1 MSKNYYIGIDIGTDS
16 VGWAVTD
23 TDYNLMKYNGN
34 AMWGIRLF
42 DESNTA
48 EERRT
53 FRVSRRRLNRTKE
66 RLNLLEM
73 LFAEEIAKLDPAFF
87 LRLKESNLYPEDKS
101 CGTPYSVFAGDYTD
115 KDYHRDYPTV
125 QHLKKELISN
135 PDKHDSRLV
144 FLALHHIIKNRGHFL
159 FDDLNVEQIQDFGE
173 IYSSLVSY
181 LHDNYEIELSATSIE
196 EVGNILR
203 NRNLGKTAKTNR
215 LCAAFEVTKKNE
227 QKYAILKLLAG
238 STVDLADIFADEEL
252 DSAEKKSICFDS
264 GYAENEEIYASLLEE
279 RFELIELAKAV
290 YDWGILAD
298 ILKGEKYI
306 SFAKVR
312 VYEQHKK
319 DLEDLK
325 NYAHN
330 YCPKNIYNLI
340 FKYTDADLEPLKKK
354 SEGKLTNEEKE
365 LKKFSKDKLCN
376 YVAYSGHIKKN
387 GRNGTLGCTCNR
399 EDFCK
404 FVLKAIGKCVDE
416 SYSDMFARLESGSF
430 MPKQVGADNSVVPMQ
445 VNRAELVAILDN
457 AEKYL
462 DFLSK
467 SDESGITVKNKI
479 ISMFDYRIPY
489 YVGPLNT
496 HSPNHWLKR
505 SEEKIY
511 PWNFDKVVDLEES
524 ANRFIENLTNK
535 CTYIPSEDVLP
546 RNSLLFCKYT
556 VLNELNKIRIDNKPI
571 DISLKQDIFAELF
584 LKHGK
589 VNEKQLRAHLSK
601 KGFENPTV
609 SGIDGK
615 FNATMKSYKDLE
627 RYTSLTPE
635 DKEEIIKAITI
646 FGEDKK
652 LLKKRLMNLFG
663 DKLSE
668 DDIKRIAKLKYVGWA
683 GLSRKLLCGIEGVNP
698 ETGEVVNIITAL
710 WQTNCNL
717 MQLLNDESFGF
728 KQALEIALSEAD
740 LDKPRSLREAVEELY
755 VSPKVK
761 RPIYQALQIIKEIE
775 KVQKCPPAKIFVEV
789 ARTNDAPKSRTKSRK
804 ERLMELFSA
813 CKNSPDCHEIY
824 KQLESCDEDRLRSD
838 KLYLYFTQLG
848 RCIYTGEVINME
860 ELMGANSHW
869 DIDHIYPRSKTKD
882 DSLDNR
888 VLSNKEFNN
897 KKQDVYPIAEDVRRA
912 QYALWKGLLEKELIS
927 QKKYDRLTCRNP
939 LTEEQL
945 SGFIARQI
953 VETGQATVAVSRILE
968 ELYKDSEIVYVKANL
983 VSDFRRD
990 NDMLKSREVNDLHHA
1005 KDAYLNIVVGNVY
1018 NVKCTHNKANFIKGL
1033 MQNGSGYSLNKM
1045 FDFDIPGAWNRDSS
1059 MAVVESTMR
1068 KNNILYTRYAF
1079 KQKGGFFK
1087 QQILK
1092 KGNGQVPIKANGPRS
1107 DIEKYGGYDKPI
1119 SAFFSL
1125 VEYTLKGKKTRSILP
1140 INLIDVKEY
1149 ESNPVAYFK
1158 RAWDIDDAKV
1168 VIPCIKYNSCISI
1181 NGFRMH
1187 ISSKANKGK
1196 IIVYKPGIQ
1205 LVLGYE
1211 SEKYIKKISMYLE
1224 KCKKLERPVNKFD
1237 GLSKEENLAVYDA
1250 ITDKLCSTIFKERY
1264 AEWGKKFK
1272 DKRNL
1277 FEALEIEKQC
1287 KLIVEILHILHSN
1300 VMTGDLTSIGEAS
1313 KSASLTTNSRITDM
1327 KGVTSIKL
1335 INQSVTGLFEKEVDL
1350 LK

>member
-1 MSKNYYIGIDIGTDS
+1 MNKNYYIGIDIGTDS

-23 TDYNLMKYNGN
+23 TDYNLMKFGGN

-53 FRVSRRRLNRTKE
+53 FRASRRRLNRTRE

-73 LFAEEIAKLDPAFF
+73 LFAEEITKIDPAFF
-87 LRLKESNLYPEDKS
+87 LRLKESNLYPEDKI
-101 CGTPYSVFAGDYTD
+101 CGTPYSVFSGNYTD
-115 KDYHRDYPTV
+115 KDYHRDYPTI

-135 PDKHDSRLV
+135 SEKHDPRLV

-159 FDDLNVEQIQDFGE
+159 FEDLNVEQIQDFSE
-173 IYSSLVSY
+173 IYNNLVSY
-181 LHDNYEIELSATSIE
+181 LYDNYEIELSATSIE
-196 EVGNILR
+196 KVGNILR
-203 NRNLGKTAKTNR
+203 NRNLGKTPKTNS
-215 LCAAFEVTKKNE
+215 LCAAFDVTKKNE

-238 STVDLADIFADEEL
+238 ATVDLADIFADEEL
-252 DSAEKKSICFDS
+252 DSAEKKNICFDS

-279 RFELIELAKAV
+279 RFELIVLAKAV
-290 YDWGILAD
+290 YDWGVLAD
-298 ILKGEKYI
+298 ILKGEQYI
-306 SFAKVR
+306 SFAKVA

-319 DLEDLK
+319 DLTALK
-325 NYAHN
+325 SYVHK
-330 YCPKNIYNLI
+330 YCPDKYSEI
-340 FKYTDADLEPLKKK
+340 FRA
-354 SEGKLTNEEKE
+354 SKE
-365 LKKFSKDKLCN
+365 KLCN
-376 YVAYSGHIKKN
+376 YLAYSKHIKKN
-387 GRNGTLGCTCNR
+387 GKNGTLNCTCSQ

-404 FVLKAIGKCVDE
+404 FVLKAIGKCADE
-416 SYSDMFARLESGSF
+416 SYSDMFARLASGSF
-430 MPKQVGADNSVVPMQ
+430 MPKQVGADNSVLPMQ

-462 DFLSK
+462 DFLGK
-467 SDESGITVKNKI
+467 SDENGITVKDKI
-479 ISMFDYRIPY
+479 ISLFDYRIPY

-496 HSPNHWLKR
+496 HSPYHWLKR
-505 SEEKIY
+505 SDEKIY
-511 PWNFDKVVDLEES
+511 PWTFERVVDLEES

-535 CTYIPSEDVLP
+535 CTYIPTEDVLP
-546 RNSLLFCKYT
+546 RSSLLFCKYT
-556 VLNELNKIRIDNKPI
+556 VLNELNKIRLDNNPI
-571 DISLKQDIFAELF
+571 DISLKQDIFTNLF

-589 VNEKQLRAHLSK
+589 VSEQQLKDYLSK
-601 KGFENPTV
+601 SGVEYSTL
-609 SGIDGK
+609 SGIEGK

-627 RYTSLTPE
+627 RYSCLTPE
-635 DKEEIIKAITI
+635 DKEEVIKAITV

-652 LLKKRLMNLFG
+652 LLKKRLKSLFG

-668 DDIKRIAKLKYVGWA
+668 EDIKKIAKLKYVGWA

-710 WQTNCNL
+710 WQTNYNL
-717 MQLLNDESFGF
+717 MQLLNNENFGF

-740 LDKPRSLREAVEELY
+740 LDKPRSLKEAVEELY
-755 VSPKVK
+755 VSPKIK

-789 ARTNDAPKSRTKSRK
+789 ARTDDAPKSRTKSRK
-804 ERLMELFSA
+804 DRLMELYSA

-848 RCIYTGEVINME
+848 RCIYTGEFINME
-860 ELMGANSHW
+860 ELMGANSRW

-888 VLSNKEFNN
+888 VLSNREFNN
-897 KKQDVYPIAEDVRRA
+897 RKQDVYPIAEDIRKA
-912 QYALWKGLLEKELIS
+912 QSAIWKGMLEKGLIS
-927 QKKYDRLTCRNP
+927 QKKYDRLVCPNP
-939 LTEEQL
+939 LTEDQL

-953 VETGQATVAVSRILE
+953 VETGQSTVAVARILE
-968 ELYKDSEIVYVKANL
+968 ELYKHMGCEIVYVKANL
-983 VSDFRRD
+983 VSDFRHE
-990 NDMLKSREVNDLHHA
+990 NDMLKSREINDLHHA
-1005 KDAYLNIVVGNVY
+1005 KDAYLNIVVGNVH
-1018 NVKCTHNKANFIKGL
+1018 NVKCTHNKSNFIKGL
-1033 MQNGSGYSLNKM
+1033 MQNGSGYSLNRM
-1045 FDFDIPGAWNRDSS
+1045 FEFDIPGAWSKDSS
-1059 MAVVESTMR
+1059 MAVVENTMR

-1092 KGNGQVPIKANGPRS
+1092 KDNGQVPIKAEGPRS
-1107 DIEKYGGYDKPI
+1107 NIEKYGGYTSP
-1119 SAFFSL
+1119 SGAFFSL

-1149 ESNPVAYFK
+1149 ESNPAAYFK
-1158 RAWDIDDAKV
+1158 RAWNIDDAKV
-1168 VIPCIKYNSCISI
+1168 IIPCIKYNSCISI

-1187 ISSKANKGK
+1187 LSSKSNEGK
-1196 IIVYKPGIQ
+1196 TLVYKPGIQ

-1211 SEKYIKKISMYLE
+1211 SEKYIKKISAYLE
-1224 KCKKLERPVNKFD
+1224 KCKKQERPVNKFD

-1250 ITDKLCSTIFKERY
+1250 IADKLCHSIFKEQF
-1264 AEWGKKFK
+1264 EKLGQKFMK
-1272 DKRNL
+1272 NNALFNNL
-1277 FEALEIEKQC
+1277 TIENQC
-1287 KLIVEILHILHSN
+1287 KLLIEILHILHSN
-1300 VMTGDLTSIGEAS
+1300 VMTGDLSYINEA
-1313 KSASLTTNSRITDM
+1313 KSAGKLTTNSKITDM
-1327 KGVTSIKL
+1327 KGVTSIML
-1335 INQSVTGLFEKEVDL
+1335 INQSITGLFEQEVDL